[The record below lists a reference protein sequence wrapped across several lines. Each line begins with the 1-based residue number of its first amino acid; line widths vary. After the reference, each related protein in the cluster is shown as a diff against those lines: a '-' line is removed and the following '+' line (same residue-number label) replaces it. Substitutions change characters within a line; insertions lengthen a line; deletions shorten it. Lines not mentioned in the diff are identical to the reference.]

1 MDEDVGDR
9 FFVTISARGPAHLLE
24 LQRFGLDLFQATAR
38 EVDSERAVIEGL
50 LDLEQVAELVR
61 EGYEVTVEDPM
72 ERRARAHLG
81 TLTAEE
87 WSHNGYNATTRS
99 TCART

>member
-1 MDEDVGDR
+1 MDEDPGDR
-9 FFVTISARGPAHLLE
+9 FFVTISAQGPAHLLD

-38 EVDSERAVIEGL
+38 EVNSEHAVIEGL
-50 LDLEQVAELVR
+50 LNLEQVAELVR

-72 ERRARAHLG
+72 ERRARPHLG

-87 WSHNGYNATTRS
+87 WLRGGREQ
-99 TCART
+99 